1 MDFFLFKIYS
11 ALYWKSFFFFCLLRK
26 KCYLSGNSIFMD
38 QSNGGR
44 KWNLKRAHTSKMDL
58 FCSIFLSLPF
68 DGEQLNSTVKQRI
81 RSIDHTRIVPLS
93 KTRFTIDSNDTAD
106 YCASELRFSFS
117 FFLRM
122 TCKEHKT
129 KCIQKRVTLICFLCL
144 MLRRIPNTT
153 ATKYLLYH
161 FDNIFMLVC
170 KIIYGWTSF
179 FMHHIPLFCLS
190 CGVRQ
195 CAFEF

>member
-1 MDFFLFKIYS
+1 MLEK
-11 ALYWKSFFFFCLLRK
+11 FFFFCLLRK

-44 KWNLKRAHTSKMDL
+44 KWNLKRSHITKMDL

-106 YCASELRFSFS
+106 NCASELRFSFS
-117 FFLRM
+117 FFFANDLQRTQDKM
-122 TCKEHKT
+122 HSKKSNLNLFPMSYATPHT
-129 KCIQKRVTLICFLCL
+129 KHNSNKISFISFSTIFSCLCAKLFMVELPFLCITFL
-144 MLRRIPNTT
+144 C
-153 ATKYLLYH
+153 
-161 FDNIFMLVC
+161 FV
-170 KIIYGWTSF
+170 W
-179 FMHHIPLFCLS
+179 
-190 CGVRQ
+190 VV
-195 CAFEF
+195 E

>member
-1 MDFFLFKIYS
+1 
-11 ALYWKSFFFFCLLRK
+11 
-26 KCYLSGNSIFMD
+26 
-38 QSNGGR
+38 
-44 KWNLKRAHTSKMDL
+44 MDL

-161 FDNIFMLVC
+161 FRQYFHACVQNYLWLNF
-170 KIIYGWTSF
+170 
-179 FMHHIPLFCLS
+179 LFYASHSSVL
-190 CGVRQ
+190 
-195 CAFEF
+195 FELWSKTMRF